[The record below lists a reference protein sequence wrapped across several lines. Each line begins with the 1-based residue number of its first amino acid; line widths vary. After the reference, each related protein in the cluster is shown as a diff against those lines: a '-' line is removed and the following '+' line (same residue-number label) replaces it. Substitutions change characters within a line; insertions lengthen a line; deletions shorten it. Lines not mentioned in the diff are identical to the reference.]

1 MRRLVIDPAV
11 AKLRSMSQAKTET
24 APSTPPDLPLDGSFR
39 QHAALLEEMARKYIW
54 WMPPDEALE
63 YPARVVA
70 QVMNMGV
77 FRDASRVADT
87 LGDACLRGVLQ
98 TAEAGWFNARSWHYW
113 HYRLGLAVVDQVP
126 PLPVRRI
133 A

>member
-1 MRRLVIDPAV
+1 MLDATP
-11 AKLRSMSQAKTET
+11 E
-24 APSTPPDLPLDGSFR
+24 PSTSPALHPDEPFR
-39 QHAALLEEMARKYIW
+39 QHAALLTDMARKYIW
-54 WMPPDEALE
+54 WMQPEEALH

-77 FRDASRVADT
+77 FRDASRVAET
-87 LGDACLRGVLQ
+87 LGDDCLRKVLQ

-113 HYRLGLAVVDQVP
+113 HYRLGLAAVDQVP
-126 PLPVRRI
+126 PLPERRI